1 MEQRP
6 YGIAVSTPLDV
17 EHAEEAVR
25 EALAAEGFGI
35 LTEID
40 IAATLRAKLGI
51 ERAPYK
57 ILGACDPSLANQAL
71 EAETDVG
78 LLLPCN
84 VVVYA
89 ADVGTTVVAL
99 DPRTMVSLTHNAAL
113 EAVAEEARAKL
124 ERALSAVEGA

>member
-1 MEQRP
+1 M
-6 YGIAVSTPLDV
+6 
-17 EHAEEAVR
+17 
-25 EALAAEGFGI
+25 
-35 LTEID
+35 
-40 IAATLRAKLGI
+40 
-51 ERAPYK
+51 
-57 ILGACDPSLANQAL
+57 GACNPSLANQAL

-113 EAVAEEARAKL
+113 EAVAEEAGAKL
-124 ERALSAVEGA
+124 EHALSAVEGA